1 MNIKNIICLLLPC
14 LLQACTNELLSE
26 QSVVDAGAVQN
37 PQTELDR
44 WIADSIT
51 APYNIEVVYRW
62 QKNANTGTT
71 FVSPPRPDNVKAILR
86 AVRELCFE
94 TYRQEN
100 LGGVD
105 FLQGKTPL
113 RIYLYG
119 GQNVDEN
126 GVELL
131 NNPQLTPSEMCIF
144 RVDDFKAGDADKMYA
159 LMRSVHHQFARRL
172 AELVTYDRDKFTA
185 ISGHRYTG
193 STEPLA
199 APLGYSKKE
208 KDYFGLADY
217 ANKRG
222 FYTMQAFL
230 SAEDDFAE
238 IISSTLCATPKEVND
253 AINTAQTPDQ
263 DSDPE
268 VQQQYN
274 KEAEQA
280 YKEIVAKQAFVEQY
294 MQKSLHINLKQLQ
307 ITSLRR
313 INNYIK
319 QHAQ

>member
-14 LLQACTNELLSE
+14 FLQACTNDSLSP
-26 QSVVDAGAVQN
+26 QSVVDAGSAQN

-71 FVSPPRPDNVKAILR
+71 FVSPPKPDNVKAILR

-94 TYRQEN
+94 TYRQES
-100 LGGVD
+100 LGGEH

-113 RIYLYG
+113 RVYLYG
-119 GQNVDEN
+119 GKNVDEN

-131 NNPQLTPSEMCIF
+131 NNPLLTPSEMCIF
-144 RVDDFKAGDADKMYA
+144 RVDDFKAGDTDKMYA

-172 AELVTYDRDKFTA
+172 AELVAYDRDKFTA

-222 FYTMQAFL
+222 
-230 SAEDDFAE
+230 
-238 IISSTLCATPKEVND
+238 C
-253 AINTAQTPDQ
+253 
-263 DSDPE
+263 
-268 VQQQYN
+268 
-274 KEAEQA
+274 
-280 YKEIVAKQAFVEQY
+280 
-294 MQKSLHINLKQLQ
+294 
-307 ITSLRR
+307 
-313 INNYIK
+313 
-319 QHAQ
+319 

>member
-26 QSVVDAGAVQN
+26 QSVVDAGTVQN

-71 FVSPPRPDNVKAILR
+71 FVSPPKPDNVKAILR

-119 GQNVDEN
+119 GNNVDEN

-144 RVDDFKAGDADKMYA
+144 RVDDFKAGDANKMYA

-172 AELVTYDRDKFTA
+172 AELVAYDRDKFTA

-294 MQKSLHINLKQLQ
+294 MQKSLHINFKQLQ
-307 ITSLRR
+307 IASRRR

>member
-71 FVSPPRPDNVKAILR
+71 FVSPPKPDNVKAILR

-100 LGGVD
+100 LGGAN

-144 RVDDFKAGDADKMYA
+144 RVDDFKAGDTNKMYA

-172 AELVTYDRDKFTA
+172 AELVAYDRDKFTA
-185 ISGHRYTG
+185 ISGHHYTN

-280 YKEIVAKQAFVEQY
+280 YKEIVAKQVFVEQY

-307 ITSLRR
+307 IASLRR

>member
-14 LLQACTNELLSE
+14 LLQAGTNELLSE
-26 QSVVDAGAVQN
+26 QSVVDAGTVQN

-71 FVSPPRPDNVKAILR
+71 FVSPPKPDNVKAILR

-100 LGGVD
+100 LGGD
-105 FLQGKTPL
+105 HFLQGKTPL
-113 RIYLYG
+113 RVYLYG
-119 GQNVDEN
+119 GKNVDEN

-131 NNPQLTPSEMCIF
+131 NNPLLTPSEMCIF

-172 AELVTYDRDKFTA
+172 AELVAYDRDKFTA

-238 IISSTLCATPKEVND
+238 IISSTLCSTPKEVND

-268 VQQQYN
+268 VQQQCN

-307 ITSLRR
+307 IASLRR

>member
-14 LLQACTNELLSE
+14 LFQACTNDSLSP
-26 QSVVDAGAVQN
+26 QSVVDAGAVQK

-131 NNPQLTPSEMCIF
+131 NNPLLTPSEMCIF
-144 RVDDFKAGDADKMYA
+144 RVDDFKAGDANKMYA

-172 AELVTYDRDKFTA
+172 AELVAYDRDKFTA

-294 MQKSLHINLKQLQ
+294 MQKSLHINFKQLQ
-307 ITSLRR
+307 IASLRR

>member
-14 LLQACTNELLSE
+14 LLQACTNDSLSP
-26 QSVVDAGAVQN
+26 QSVVDAGMVQN

-71 FVSPPRPDNVKAILR
+71 FVSPPKPDNVKAILR

-94 TYRQEN
+94 TYRQES
-100 LGGVD
+100 LGGED
-105 FLQGKTPL
+105 FIQGKTPL
-113 RIYLYG
+113 RVYLYG
-119 GQNVDEN
+119 GKNVDEN

-131 NNPQLTPSEMCIF
+131 NNPLLTPSEMCIF
-144 RVDDFKAGDADKMYA
+144 RVDDFKAGDTDKMYA

-172 AELVTYDRDKFTA
+172 AELVAYDRDKFTA

-294 MQKSLHINLKQLQ
+294 MQKSLHINFKQLQ
-307 ITSLRR
+307 IASLRR

>member
-1 MNIKNIICLLLPC
+1 MNIKSIICLLLPC
-14 LLQACTNELLSE
+14 LMQACASDSLSS
-26 QSVVDAGAVQN
+26 QSVIDAATQQQT
-37 PQTELDR
+37 PTELDR

-51 APYNIEVVYRW
+51 TPYNIEVVYRW
-62 QKNANTGTT
+62 QKNANAGKT
-71 FVSPPRPDNVKAILR
+71 FVSPPKPQNVKAVLR
-86 AVRELCFE
+86 AVRQLCFDIYSQE
-94 TYRQEN
+94 TF
-100 LGGVD
+100 GGAR

-119 GQNVDEN
+119 GKNVDEN

-131 NNPQLTPSEMCIF
+131 NNPSLTPSGMAIF
-144 RVDDFKAGDADKMYA
+144 RVDNFKASDVNKLYA

-172 AELVTYDRDKFTA
+172 AELVAYDRDRFSR

-199 APLGYSKKE
+199 APINYSKKE

-238 IISSTLCATPKEVND
+238 IVSSTLCATPKEVSD
-253 AINTAQTPDQ
+253 AIITAQTPDQ

-280 YKEIVAKQAFVEQY
+280 YKEMVAKQEFVEQY
-294 MQKSLHINLKQLQ
+294 MQKNLKINLKQLQ
-307 ITSLRR
+307 VACVRS

>member
-1 MNIKNIICLLLPC
+1 
-14 LLQACTNELLSE
+14 
-26 QSVVDAGAVQN
+26 
-37 PQTELDR
+37 
-44 WIADSIT
+44 
-51 APYNIEVVYRW
+51 
-62 QKNANTGTT
+62 
-71 FVSPPRPDNVKAILR
+71 
-86 AVRELCFE
+86 
-94 TYRQEN
+94 
-100 LGGVD
+100 
-105 FLQGKTPL
+105 
-113 RIYLYG
+113 
-119 GQNVDEN
+119 
-126 GVELL
+126 
-131 NNPQLTPSEMCIF
+131 MCIF
-144 RVDDFKAGDADKMYA
+144 RVDDFKAGDANKMYA

-172 AELVTYDRDKFTA
+172 AELVAYDRDKFTA
-185 ISGHRYTG
+185 ISGHRYTN

-307 ITSLRR
+307 IASLRR

>member
-26 QSVVDAGAVQN
+26 QSVVDAGTVQN

-71 FVSPPRPDNVKAILR
+71 FVSPPKPDNVKAILR

-100 LGGVD
+100 LGGAN

-144 RVDDFKAGDADKMYA
+144 RVDDFKAGDANKMYA

-172 AELVTYDRDKFTA
+172 AELVAYDRDKFTA
-185 ISGHRYTG
+185 ISGHHYTN

-294 MQKSLHINLKQLQ
+294 MQKSLHINFKQLQ
-307 ITSLRR
+307 IASLRR

>member
-14 LLQACTNELLSE
+14 LLQACTNESLSE

-71 FVSPPRPDNVKAILR
+71 FVSPPKPDNVKAILR

-100 LGGVD
+100 LGGAD

-144 RVDDFKAGDADKMYA
+144 RVDYFKAGDANKMYA

-172 AELVTYDRDKFTA
+172 AELVAYDRDKFTA

-238 IISSTLCATPKEVND
+238 IISSTLCSTPKEVND

-280 YKEIVAKQAFVEQY
+280 YKEIVAKQVFVEQY
-294 MQKSLHINLKQLQ
+294 MQKSLHINFKQLQ
-307 ITSLRR
+307 IASLRR

>member
-14 LLQACTNELLSE
+14 LLQACTNDSLSP
-26 QSVVDAGAVQN
+26 QSVVDAGTAQN

-71 FVSPPRPDNVKAILR
+71 FVSPPKPDNVKAILR

-94 TYRQEN
+94 TYRQES
-100 LGGVD
+100 LGGD
-105 FLQGKTPL
+105 QFLQGKTTL

-119 GQNVDEN
+119 GKNVDEN

-131 NNPQLTPSEMCIF
+131 NNPLLTPSEMCIF
-144 RVDDFKAGDADKMYA
+144 RVDDFKAGNTDKMYA

-172 AELVTYDRDKFTA
+172 AELVAYDRDKFTT

-294 MQKSLHINLKQLQ
+294 MQKSLHINFKQLQ
-307 ITSLRR
+307 IASLRR

>member
-14 LLQACTNELLSE
+14 LFQACTNDSLGP
-26 QSVVDAGAVQN
+26 QSVVDAGSVQN

-71 FVSPPRPDNVKAILR
+71 FVSPPKPDNVKAILR

-94 TYRQEN
+94 TYRQES
-100 LGGVD
+100 LGGTH

-113 RIYLYG
+113 RLYLYG
-119 GQNVDEN
+119 GKNVDEN

-131 NNPQLTPSEMCIF
+131 NNPLLTPSEMCIF

-172 AELVTYDRDKFTA
+172 AELVAYDRDRFTA

-193 STEPLA
+193 STESLA

-294 MQKSLHINLKQLQ
+294 MQKSLHINFKQLQ
-307 ITSLRR
+307 IASLRR

>member
-71 FVSPPRPDNVKAILR
+71 FVSPPKPDNVKAILR

-144 RVDDFKAGDADKMYA
+144 RVDDFKAGDANKMYA

-172 AELVTYDRDKFTA
+172 AELVAYDRDKFTA

-294 MQKSLHINLKQLQ
+294 MQKSLHINFKQLQ
-307 ITSLRR
+307 IASLRR

>member
-144 RVDDFKAGDADKMYA
+144 RVDDFKAGDANKMYA

-294 MQKSLHINLKQLQ
+294 MQKSLHINFKQLQ
-307 ITSLRR
+307 IASLRR

>member
-26 QSVVDAGAVQN
+26 QSVVDAAMVQT

-119 GQNVDEN
+119 GKNVDEN

-144 RVDDFKAGDADKMYA
+144 RVDDFKAGDTDKMYA

-172 AELVTYDRDKFTA
+172 AELVAYDRDKFTA
-185 ISGHRYTG
+185 ISGHRYTN

-238 IISSTLCATPKEVND
+238 IISSTLCSTPKEVND
-253 AINTAQTPDQ
+253 AIKTAQTPDQ

-274 KEAEQA
+274 KEAEQT

>member
-26 QSVVDAGAVQN
+26 QSVVDAAMVQT

-119 GQNVDEN
+119 GKNVDEN

-144 RVDDFKAGDADKMYA
+144 RVDDFKAGDANKMYA

-172 AELVTYDRDKFTA
+172 AELVAYDRDKFTA
-185 ISGHRYTG
+185 ISGHRYTN

-238 IISSTLCATPKEVND
+238 IISSTLCSTPKEVND
-253 AINTAQTPDQ
+253 AIKTAQTPDQ

-274 KEAEQA
+274 KEAEQT

>member
-14 LLQACTNELLSE
+14 LLQACTNESLSE

-71 FVSPPRPDNVKAILR
+71 FVSPPKPDNVKAILR

-100 LGGVD
+100 LGGAD

-144 RVDDFKAGDADKMYA
+144 RVDYFKAGDANKMYA

-172 AELVTYDRDKFTA
+172 AELVAYDRDKFTA

-208 KDYFGLADY
+208 KDYFGLAIMPIN
-217 ANKRG
+217 AAFTPCKPSFRPKTTLLKSSAPHSALHPKR
-222 FYTMQAFL
+222 
-230 SAEDDFAE
+230 
-238 IISSTLCATPKEVND
+238 
-253 AINTAQTPDQ
+253 
-263 DSDPE
+263 
-268 VQQQYN
+268 
-274 KEAEQA
+274 
-280 YKEIVAKQAFVEQY
+280 
-294 MQKSLHINLKQLQ
+294 
-307 ITSLRR
+307 
-313 INNYIK
+313 
-319 QHAQ
+319 

>member
-144 RVDDFKAGDADKMYA
+144 RVDDFKAGDANKMYA

-238 IISSTLCATPKEVND
+238 IISSTLCSTPKEVND

-307 ITSLRR
+307 IASLRR

>member
-1 MNIKNIICLLLPC
+1 M
-14 LLQACTNELLSE
+14 
-26 QSVVDAGAVQN
+26 
-37 PQTELDR
+37 
-44 WIADSIT
+44 
-51 APYNIEVVYRW
+51 
-62 QKNANTGTT
+62 
-71 FVSPPRPDNVKAILR
+71 
-86 AVRELCFE
+86 
-94 TYRQEN
+94 
-100 LGGVD
+100 
-105 FLQGKTPL
+105 
-113 RIYLYG
+113 LY
-119 GQNVDEN
+119 VAAN

-131 NNPQLTPSEMCIF
+131 NNPLLTPSEMCIF
-144 RVDDFKAGDADKMYA
+144 RVDDFKAGDTDKMYA

-172 AELVTYDRDKFTA
+172 AELVAYDRDKFTA

-294 MQKSLHINLKQLQ
+294 MQKNLHINFKQLQ
-307 ITSLRR
+307 IASLRR

>member
-71 FVSPPRPDNVKAILR
+71 FVSPPKPDNVKAILR

-144 RVDDFKAGDADKMYA
+144 RVDDFKAGDANKMYA

-172 AELVTYDRDKFTA
+172 AELVAYDRDKFTA

-238 IISSTLCATPKEVND
+238 IISSTLCSTPKEVND

-280 YKEIVAKQAFVEQY
+280 YKEIVAKQVFVEQY
-294 MQKSLHINLKQLQ
+294 MQKSLHINFKQLQ
-307 ITSLRR
+307 IASLRR

>member
-14 LLQACTNELLSE
+14 LLLACTNELLSE
-26 QSVVDAGAVQN
+26 QSVVDAGTVQD
-37 PQTELDR
+37 PQTELDH

-71 FVSPPRPDNVKAILR
+71 FVSPPKPDNVKAILR

-100 LGGVD
+100 LGGD
-105 FLQGKTPL
+105 HFLQGKTPL

-119 GQNVDEN
+119 GKNVDEN

-144 RVDDFKAGDADKMYA
+144 RVDDFKAGDANKMYA

-172 AELVTYDRDKFTA
+172 AELVAYDRDKFTA

-238 IISSTLCATPKEVND
+238 IISSTLCSTPKEVND

-307 ITSLRR
+307 IASLRR

>member
-71 FVSPPRPDNVKAILR
+71 FVSPPKPDNVKAILR

-144 RVDDFKAGDADKMYA
+144 RVDDFKAGDANKMYA

-172 AELVTYDRDKFTA
+172 AELVAYDRDKFTA

-208 KDYFGLADY
+208 IDYFGLADY

-238 IISSTLCATPKEVND
+238 IISSTLCSTPKEVND

-280 YKEIVAKQAFVEQY
+280 YKEIVAKQVFVEQY
-294 MQKSLHINLKQLQ
+294 MQKSLHINFKQLQ
-307 ITSLRR
+307 IASLRR

>member
-14 LLQACTNELLSE
+14 LLQACTNESLSE

-71 FVSPPRPDNVKAILR
+71 FVSPPKTDNVKAILR

-144 RVDDFKAGDADKMYA
+144 RVDDFKAGDANKMYA

-172 AELVTYDRDKFTA
+172 AELVAYERDKFTA
-185 ISGHRYTG
+185 ISGHRYTN

-238 IISSTLCATPKEVND
+238 IISSTLCSTPKEVND

-294 MQKSLHINLKQLQ
+294 MQKSLHINFKQLQ
-307 ITSLRR
+307 IASLRR
-313 INNYIK
+313 INTYIK

>member
-1 MNIKNIICLLLPC
+1 M
-14 LLQACTNELLSE
+14 
-26 QSVVDAGAVQN
+26 
-37 PQTELDR
+37 
-44 WIADSIT
+44 
-51 APYNIEVVYRW
+51 VYRW

-71 FVSPPRPDNVKAILR
+71 FVSPPKPDNVKAILR

-100 LGGVD
+100 LGGD
-105 FLQGKTPL
+105 HFLQGKTPL

-119 GQNVDEN
+119 GKNVDEN

-144 RVDDFKAGDADKMYA
+144 RVDDFKAGDTNKMYA

-172 AELVTYDRDKFTA
+172 AELVAYDRDKFTA

-280 YKEIVAKQAFVEQY
+280 YKEIVAKQVFVEQY

-307 ITSLRR
+307 IASLRR

>member
-71 FVSPPRPDNVKAILR
+71 FVSPPKPDNVKAILR

-94 TYRQEN
+94 TYRQDN
-100 LGGVD
+100 LGGEH

-113 RIYLYG
+113 RVYLYG
-119 GQNVDEN
+119 GKNVDEN

-131 NNPQLTPSEMCIF
+131 NNPLLTPSEMCIF
-144 RVDDFKAGDADKMYA
+144 RVDDFKAGDTDKMYA

-172 AELVTYDRDKFTA
+172 TELVAYDRDKFTA

-294 MQKSLHINLKQLQ
+294 MQKSLHINFKQLQ
-307 ITSLRR
+307 IASLRR

>member
-14 LLQACTNELLSE
+14 LLQACTNDSLSP
-26 QSVVDAGAVQN
+26 QSVVDAGSAQN
-37 PQTELDR
+37 RQAELDR

-71 FVSPPRPDNVKAILR
+71 FVSPPKPDNVKAILR

-100 LGGVD
+100 LGGEH

-113 RIYLYG
+113 RVYLYG
-119 GQNVDEN
+119 GNNVDEN

-131 NNPQLTPSEMCIF
+131 NNPLLTPSEMRIF
-144 RVDDFKAGDADKMYA
+144 RVDDFKAGDTDNMYA

-172 AELVTYDRDKFTA
+172 AELVAYDRDKFTA

-294 MQKSLHINLKQLQ
+294 MQKSLHINFKQLQ
-307 ITSLRR
+307 IASLRR

>member
-14 LLQACTNELLSE
+14 LLQACTKESLSE

-71 FVSPPRPDNVKAILR
+71 FVSPPKTDNVKAILR

-100 LGGVD
+100 LGGD
-105 FLQGKTPL
+105 HFLQGKTPL

-119 GQNVDEN
+119 GKNVDEN

-144 RVDDFKAGDADKMYA
+144 RVDDFKAGDTNKMYA

-172 AELVTYDRDKFTA
+172 AELVAYDRDKFTA

-280 YKEIVAKQAFVEQY
+280 YKEIVAKQVFVEQY
-294 MQKSLHINLKQLQ
+294 MQKSLHINFKQLQ
-307 ITSLRR
+307 IASLRR
-313 INNYIK
+313 INTYIK

>member
-14 LLQACTNELLSE
+14 PLQACTNDSLIP
-26 QSVVDAGAVQN
+26 QSVVDAGTVQT

-71 FVSPPRPDNVKAILR
+71 FVSPPKPDNVKAILR

-119 GQNVDEN
+119 GNNVDEN

-144 RVDDFKAGDADKMYA
+144 RVDDFKAGDANKMYA

-172 AELVTYDRDKFTA
+172 AELVAYDRDKFTA

-294 MQKSLHINLKQLQ
+294 MQKSLHINFKQLQ
-307 ITSLRR
+307 IASLRR

>member
-71 FVSPPRPDNVKAILR
+71 FVSPPKPDNVKAILR

-94 TYRQEN
+94 TYRQES
-100 LGGVD
+100 LGGEH

-113 RIYLYG
+113 RVYLYG
-119 GQNVDEN
+119 GKNVDEN

-131 NNPQLTPSEMCIF
+131 NNPLLTPSEMCIF

-172 AELVTYDRDKFTA
+172 AELVAYDRDKFTA

-294 MQKSLHINLKQLQ
+294 MQKSLHINFKQLQ
-307 ITSLRR
+307 IASLRR